1 MERSAENETK
11 KKRKEEPQR
20 QFILGS
26 EFRWRAGMHSQAT
39 LNALSHT
46 NTHTDADTQKPW
58 SLNALQADHVTLT
71 G

>member
-1 MERSAENETK
+1 MERSAENKTK

-46 NTHTDADTQKPW
+46 NTHTQTQTHKNRG
-58 SLNALQADHVTLT
+58 L
-71 G
+71 